1 MKRISVL
8 TTVLA
13 LLAIVLIGC
22 GADGEEETAET
33 DGTTRPTELTATN
46 TQNLQ
51 EAVGP
56 DGSWIILFEDDLT
69 VGEPITVA
77 GEVYEDEDAD
87 APRRKLALYAQDADR
102 NVTARYTLTAPRL
115 IVDHAN
121 TRVQAGVIAGN
132 VFVQAD
138 GFELVSG
145 ATINGNLYFE
155 SQAQRDS
162 ANIDDSSTVMG
173 EISVG
178 GVDAVSRATETT
190 VTAAGE
196 LQDALGPN
204 GPWIILFEEDLEVDD
219 EVTIFGAVYEDDGAE
234 APRRK
239 LALYA
244 QDADRNV
251 TARYT
256 LTVPRLIVHHKNTR
270 VQAGTIAGDVYV
282 EEEGFELTSGGTI
295 DGDLTFASEE
305 LRDSATIDDSSTV
318 TGEIGIGTAE

>member
-102 NVTARYTLTAPRL
+102 NVTARYTLTVPRL
-115 IVDHAN
+115 IVDHA
-121 TRVQAGVIAGN
+121 
-132 VFVQAD
+132 
-138 GFELVSG
+138 
-145 ATINGNLYFE
+145 
-155 SQAQRDS
+155 
-162 ANIDDSSTVMG
+162 
-173 EISVG
+173 
-178 GVDAVSRATETT
+178 
-190 VTAAGE
+190 
-196 LQDALGPN
+196 
-204 GPWIILFEEDLEVDD
+204 
-219 EVTIFGAVYEDDGAE
+219 
-234 APRRK
+234 
-239 LALYA
+239 
-244 QDADRNV
+244 
-251 TARYT
+251 
-256 LTVPRLIVHHKNTR
+256 NTR